1 MTDIERVCALLNS
14 DLDGATKGLDELKS
28 LSKPDKAAVAT
39 QMRPLLDAF
48 GKKTVA
54 GVKSIHKAIAADK
67 LTEAQRGALWGVAP
81 FNERITE
88 IEIMRVPMRE
98 LHPNIGKLTNLES
111 LGLYST
117 KIETLPDELGLL
129 AKLKKLDIA
138 HGVLRKLP
146 DTIGNLSA
154 LERFFVPNNR
164 LEGVPASICKLSKL
178 KELALSRNN
187 LGEVPE
193 DIGALTELEE
203 LMLDYTRIT
212 RLPDSLGKCV
222 KLRHMILTSNTLK
235 PSGWWGKLRALQKL
249 SIDVFQP
256 AMGELSALE
265 ELSLVDEIKKVP
277 AGLEKIKS
285 LRRLEMRPDGGK
297 LDGLLELVKALPN
310 LEYLRCWP
318 GIPNKDAIAAACPKL
333 ELDE

>member
-1 MTDIERVCALLNS
+1 MTDIERVCTLLSS
-14 DLDGATKGLDELKS
+14 DLDGATKGLAELKS
-28 LSKPDKAAVAT
+28 LSKPDQAAVTAS
-39 QMRPLLDAF
+39 MRPLLDAF
-48 GKKTVA
+48 GKKTLA
-54 GVKSIHKAIAADK
+54 GIKGIHKAIAADK
-67 LTEAQRGALWGVAP
+67 LTVAQRGALWGVAP

-88 IEIMRVPMRE
+88 IDIKQAPMSE
-98 LHPNIGKLTNLES
+98 LHANIGKLTNLES

-117 KIETLPDELGLL
+117 KIETLPEELGLL
-129 AKLKKLDIA
+129 ANLKKMDIA

-146 DTIGNLSA
+146 DAVGNLSA
-154 LERFFVPNNR
+154 LERLFVPNNR
-164 LEGVPASICKLSKL
+164 LEGVPVSICKLSKL

-187 LGEVPE
+187 LGELPE
-193 DIGALTELEE
+193 DIGDLTELEE
-203 LMLDYTRIT
+203 LTLDYTRIT

-222 KLRHMILTSNTLK
+222 KLRQMSLTSNTLE
-235 PSGWWGKLRALQKL
+235 PSGWWGNLGALQNL
-249 SIDVFQP
+249 SVDVFQP

-277 AGLEKIKS
+277 AGLEEIKS

-333 ELDE
+333 ELDD